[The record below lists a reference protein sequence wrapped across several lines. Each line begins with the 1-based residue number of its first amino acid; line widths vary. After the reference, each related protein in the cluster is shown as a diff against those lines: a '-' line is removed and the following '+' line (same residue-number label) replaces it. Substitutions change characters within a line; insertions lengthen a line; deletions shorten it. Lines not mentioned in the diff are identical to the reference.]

1 MERLSARI
9 MRKGGWWV
17 KTYFEAHQQ
26 SCIQQ
31 QRGIIAQMSG
41 KRPREVLGSDDPC
54 ALPVDYFS
62 CGGTMKIQR
71 LSVFKV
77 ASDLGI
83 PILKCLEEVSFARCR
98 CSAYFR
104 NPVCSQCLK
113 LDMDITET
121 DWWFFKKLSM
131 LRLHQV

>member
-1 MERLSARI
+1 
-9 MRKGGWWV
+9 
-17 KTYFEAHQQ
+17 
-26 SCIQQ
+26 
-31 QRGIIAQMSG
+31 
-41 KRPREVLGSDDPC
+41 
-54 ALPVDYFS
+54 
-62 CGGTMKIQR
+62 MKIQR

-98 CSAYFR
+98 CSVYFR

-121 DWWFFKKLSM
+121 
-131 LRLHQV
+131 LRLVVL